1 MSFLGS
7 RMFTPRLM
15 VAAIFVGVVI
25 GLVPSP
31 ARAQVADAVIEV
43 LAQDQSQAVLP
54 GVTVTVLRPDTGYTQ
69 TSVTDSTGV
78 VRFIALQP
86 GTYNVKAEL
95 SGFTTVNQEGVT
107 LRVGQTA
114 KLTIATRNRQGWRNR
129 ERRRRGAVGGRVQD
143 RLFDEHRARA
153 D

>member
-15 VAAIFVGVVI
+15 VAAIFVGMLI

-43 LAQDQSQAVLP
+43 LVQDQSQAVLP
-54 GVTVTVLRPDTGYTQ
+54 GVTVTVTRPDTGYTQ

-95 SGFTTVNQEGVT
+95 SGFHD
-107 LRVGQTA
+107 GQPGGHHPPSRPDGEA
-114 KLTIATRNRQGWRNR
+114 DDVARDRQGR
-129 ERRRRGAVGGRVQD
+129 
-143 RLFDEHRARA
+143 
-153 D
+153 